1 MNSRIIIPVG
11 LIAVGAGLYGFSQ
24 DYLKNQQLA
33 VASEPIVETVVE
45 QPIAMTTVWQTKAS
59 VLPRQELNTSMFELV
74 SVPEQQVIE
83 KGIDPSKPLNIQP
96 TWLAKQAI
104 PAGEWLS
111 PNHFVTPD
119 SDDYIDYAISHDHVP
134 FPMVVK
140 GSAVI
145 GGSVKAGGLVD
156 IIAITQQNA
165 SEGAYRVSSVDIQ
178 PILAAIKVLKV
189 ESNDGV
195 FSTND
200 DVTVVLEL
208 SRKELAKLT
217 IAKSVAVLEMHKSA
231 GVEQASFLQANSG
244 DVLPQFK
251 AIAEYRGSSLSVR

>member
-24 DYLKNQQLA
+24 DYLKSQKVA
-33 VASEPIVETVVE
+33 VASEPTVQVE
-45 QPIAMTTVWQTKAS
+45 QPITMTMVWQAKSTIEA
-59 VLPRQELNTSMFELV
+59 RQGLTSTMFELV
-74 SVPEQQVIE
+74 SVPEQQAID
-83 KGIDPSKPLNIQP
+83 KGIDPSEPINIED
-96 TWLAKQAI
+96 TWIATKQINA
-104 PAGEWLS
+104 EQWLS
-111 PNHFVTPD
+111 TNYYVTPEAD
-119 SDDYIDYAISHDHVP
+119 SYIDYAISQNHVP

-145 GGSVKAGGLVD
+145 GGSVKAGAEVD
-156 IIAITQQNA
+156 IIAITEQNE

-178 PILAAIKVLKV
+178 PIMAAIKVLKV

-208 SRKELAKLT
+208 SRKELATLT
-217 IAKSVAVLEMHKSA
+217 IAKQIAKLELHKSA
-231 GVEQASFLQANSG
+231 GIEQAVLLQANSG

-251 AIAEYRGSSLSVR
+251 AIAEYRGNSLVVR